1 MSNVQFIFRPWCYI
15 NSGIQSFYKL
25 HPNKE
30 GGDVKIKT
38 LSVLMVLIMAGVVF
52 NGCSEKKAAPAPAA
66 PEVEVVSVVQKDV
79 PVNREW
85 VASLDGSVNATI
97 LAQVQGYLVKQ
108 NYKEGD
114 FVTTGTALFEIDPR
128 PFQASLDEAKAVLSK
143 QKAVLQTARA
153 NLSRIE
159 PLAAANAV
167 SQKDK
172 DDAIGRVQAAEA
184 QELQAQAAVSKAE
197 FELGFTKIISPIDGI
212 AGAAT
217 AQIGDLV
224 GTPQAKALT
233 TVSTV
238 DPVKVYIP
246 ISEKEYLEAVEM
258 AKQREASGSTER
270 AAFTL
275 ILADNSTWSHPGAFS
290 FADRQ
295 VDPQTGTL
303 RVAITFPNPGNILR
317 PGQYAKVRA
326 QIGLE
331 KGALLVPQRA
341 VGELQGSHQVAVVD
355 ADNVVHLRNVKMG
368 DRSGELWVV
377 KEGLAPGE
385 RVVAEGIQKVGDGV
399 KVSPKAPVAQPTPA
413 AQPAPATQPDP
424 ATQPSPAAL
433 TEPPPQK

>member
-1 MSNVQFIFRPWCYI
+1 MNV
-15 NSGIQSFYKL
+15 
-25 HPNKE
+25 KE
-30 GGDVKIKT
+30 
-38 LSVLMVLIMAGVVF
+38 LSVLLASLLAAAVLS
-52 NGCSEKKAAPAPAA
+52 GCSEKKEAAAPPP
-66 PEVEVVSVVQKDV
+66 PEVEVVSVVQRDV
-79 PVNREW
+79 PVYREW

-97 LAQVQGYLVKQ
+97 LAQVQGYLIKQ

-114 FVTTGTALFEIDPR
+114 FVKAGTPLFEIDPR
-128 PFQASLDEAKAVLSK
+128 PFQASLDEAKAVLAK

-153 NLSRIE
+153 NLKRIE

-184 QELQAQAAVSKAE
+184 QELQARAAVSKAE
-197 FELGFTKIISPIDGI
+197 FELGFTKIASPIDGI

-238 DPVKVYIP
+238 DPAKVYIP
-246 ISEKEYLEAVEM
+246 ISEKEYLEAV
-258 AKQREASGSTER
+258 ARHKQREASGSGER

-275 ILADNSTWSHPGAFS
+275 ILADGSSWPQPGEFA

-295 VDPQTGTL
+295 VDPQTGTI
-303 RVAITFPNPGNILR
+303 RVAVTFPNPGNILR

-326 QIGLE
+326 LIGTE
-331 KGALLVPQRA
+331 KNALLVPQRA
-341 VGELQGSHQVAVVD
+341 VGELQGNYQVAVVD
-355 ADNVVHLRNVKMG
+355 AGNTVHIRNVKMG
-368 DRSGELWVV
+368 GRSGDLWVV
-377 KEGLAPGE
+377 KEGLAPGD

-399 KVSPKAPVAQPTPA
+399 KVTPKEA
-413 AQPAPATQPDP
+413 AA
-424 ATQPSPAAL
+424 PSPAPTTKA
-433 TEPPPQK
+433 Q